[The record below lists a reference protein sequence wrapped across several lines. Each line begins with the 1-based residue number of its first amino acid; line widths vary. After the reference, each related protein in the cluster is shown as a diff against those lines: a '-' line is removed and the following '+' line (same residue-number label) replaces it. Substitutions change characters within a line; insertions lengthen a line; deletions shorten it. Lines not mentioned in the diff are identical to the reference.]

1 MSETLFHSPEPP
13 AMPSF
18 NGTSQRLPMSK
29 QVQVALLLTGNELM
43 SGDTVDSNSSRIALA
58 LGAHKI
64 GVGKKITVGDDPIL
78 LSDSLMDL
86 CASADVVIINGG
98 LGPTEDDLTA
108 ELVAEVAGQALV
120 NHPRAIEH
128 LEEWCERRGLEL
140 NASNLKQALLPEGA
154 DLVANP
160 IGSAVGFA
168 LEVNGAL
175 VITTPGVPVEL
186 TAMLPEICDRIATR
200 VGGGTAFIRR
210 LQTFGIGES
219 TIQELVNARTDDW
232 PNGVTLGF
240 RSGLPQLELK
250 LQVDDASLLDNRDDA
265 ENLLHELI
273 GDHIIGYDDEQLAMS
288 LQRALLDR
296 QMSVTAA
303 ESCTGGLIASLI
315 TREPGS
321 SQVFGS
327 GFVTYS
333 NVAKHSVLGVPEA
346 SLAQH
351 GAVSE
356 PVVLAMLTGVLEKS
370 GADIG
375 IAVSG
380 IAGPGGGSADKPV
393 GTVWIAWG
401 TKAHHRA
408 IRLQVPGSRERFQI
422 LVAAIGLDIMRRQ
435 VLELPPIPHYIQ
447 RFIHRAS

>member
-1 MSETLFHSPEPP
+1 
-13 AMPSF
+13 
-18 NGTSQRLPMSK
+18 MSK

-108 ELVAEVAGQALV
+108 ELVAEVSGQALV

-186 TAMLPEICDRIATR
+186 TAMLPEICDRIASR

-232 PNGVTLGF
+232 PDGVTLGF

-250 LQVDDASLLDNRDDA
+250 LQVDDASLLDNRDEA

-288 LQRALLDR
+288 LQRALLNR
-296 QMSVTAA
+296 KMSVTAA

-315 TREPGS
+315 TREAGS

-333 NVAKHSVLGVPEA
+333 NTAKRSVLGVPKA
-346 SLAQH
+346 SLAQY

-356 PVVLAMLTGVLEKS
+356 PVVLAMLAGALEKS
-370 GADIG
+370 GSDIG

-380 IAGPGGGSADKPV
+380 IAGPGGGSDDKPV
-393 GTVWIAWG
+393 GTVWMAWG

-408 IRLQVPGSRERFQI
+408 IRLQVPGARERFQI

-435 VLELPPIPHYIQ
+435 VLELPPIPH
-447 RFIHRAS
+447 

>member
-1 MSETLFHSPEPP
+1 
-13 AMPSF
+13 
-18 NGTSQRLPMSK
+18 MSK

-43 SGDTVDSNSSRIALA
+43 SGDTVDSNSSHIALA

-64 GVGKKITVGDDPIL
+64 GVGKKITVGDDPTL

-186 TAMLPEICDRIATR
+186 TAMLPEICDRIASR

-232 PNGVTLGF
+232 PDGVTLGF

-250 LQVDDASLLDNRDDA
+250 LQVDDASLLDNRDEA

-296 QMSVTAA
+296 QMLVTAA

-315 TREPGS
+315 TREAGS

-333 NVAKHSVLGVPEA
+333 NTAKHSVLGVPEA
-346 SLAQH
+346 SLAQY

-356 PVVLAMLTGVLEKS
+356 PVVLAMLAGALKKS

-380 IAGPGGGSADKPV
+380 IAGPGGGSDDKPV
-393 GTVWIAWG
+393 GTVWMAWG
-401 TKAHHRA
+401 TKTHHRA
-408 IRLQVPGSRERFQI
+408 IRLQVPGSRDRFQI

>member
-1 MSETLFHSPEPP
+1 
-13 AMPSF
+13 
-18 NGTSQRLPMSK
+18 MSK
-29 QVQVALLLTGNELM
+29 HVQVALLLTGNELM

-64 GVGKKITVGDDPIL
+64 GVGKKITVGDDPAL
-78 LSDSLMDL
+78 LSDSLIDL
-86 CASADVVIINGG
+86 CASSEVVIINGG

-108 ELVAEVAGQALV
+108 ELVADVAGQALV
-120 NHPRAIEH
+120 NHPRAIQH

-186 TAMLPEICDRIATR
+186 TAMLPEICDRIAIR

-250 LQVDDASLLDNRDDA
+250 LQVDDASLLDNRDEA
-265 ENLLHELI
+265 EALLHELI
-273 GDHIIGYDDEQLAMS
+273 GDHIIGCDDEQLAMS

-315 TREPGS
+315 TREAGS

-356 PVVLAMLTGVLEKS
+356 PVVLAMLTGALEKS

-380 IAGPGGGSADKPV
+380 IAGPGGGSDDKPV
-393 GTVWIAWG
+393 GTVWMAWG
-401 TKAHHRA
+401 TKTHNRA

-447 RFIHRAS
+447 RFIHREP

>member
-1 MSETLFHSPEPP
+1 MC
-13 AMPSF
+13 
-18 NGTSQRLPMSK
+18 K

-64 GVGKKITVGDDPIL
+64 GVGKKITVGDDPKL

-86 CASADVVIINGG
+86 CANAEVVIINGG

-120 NHPRAIEH
+120 DHPRAIEH

-186 TAMLPEICDRIATR
+186 TAMLPEICDRITAR

-219 TIQELVNARTDDW
+219 TIQELVNARANDW
-232 PNGVTLGF
+232 PDMVTLGF

-250 LQVDDASLLDNRDDA
+250 LQVDDANLLDKRDDA
-265 ENLLHELI
+265 ENLLRELI
-273 GDHIIGYDDEQLAMS
+273 GDHIIGHDDEQLAMS

-315 TREPGS
+315 TREAGS

-333 NVAKHSVLGVPEA
+333 NTAKHSVLGVSEA

-356 PVVLAMLTGVLEKS
+356 PVVRAMLAGALDRS
-370 GADIG
+370 GSDIG

-380 IAGPGGGSADKPV
+380 IAGPGGGSDDKPV

-401 TKAHHRA
+401 TKTHHRA
-408 IRLQVPGSRERFQI
+408 IRLQVPGSRDRFQV

-435 VLELPPIPHYIQ
+435 LLGLPPIPHYIR
-447 RFIHRAS
+447 RFISRTP

>member
-1 MSETLFHSPEPP
+1 M
-13 AMPSF
+13 
-18 NGTSQRLPMSK
+18 RK
-29 QVQVALLLTGNELM
+29 RVQVALLLTGNELM

-58 LGAHKI
+58 LRAHKI
-64 GVGKKITVGDDPIL
+64 GVGKKITVGDDPEL
-78 LSDSLMDL
+78 LSDSLIDL
-86 CASADVVIINGG
+86 CTSAEVVIINGG

-108 ELVAEVAGQALV
+108 ELVAEVAGKALV
-120 NHPRAIEH
+120 NHLKAIEH

-160 IGSAVGFA
+160 IGSASGFG

-200 VGGGTAFIRR
+200 VGAGTAFIRR

-219 TIQELVNARTDDW
+219 TIQELVNARSDDW
-232 PNGVTLGF
+232 PEGVTLGF

-250 LQVDDASLLDNRDDA
+250 LQVDDTNLLDKRDEA
-265 ENLLHELI
+265 EYLLYELI
-273 GDHIIGYDDEQLAMS
+273 GDHIIGYDDDQLAMS

-296 QMSVTAA
+296 LMSVTTA

-315 TREPGS
+315 TREAGS

-333 NVAKHSVLGVPEA
+333 NAAKRSVLNVPDATLVE
-346 SLAQH
+346 H

-356 PVVLAMLTGVLEKS
+356 PVVLAMLTSALKNS
-370 GADIG
+370 GSDIG

-380 IAGPGGGSADKPV
+380 IAGPGGGSDDKPV

-401 TKAHHRA
+401 TRAHHRA
-408 IRLQVPGSRERFQI
+408 IRLQVPGSRERFQV
-422 LVAAIGLDIMRRQ
+422 LVAAIGLDIVRRQ
-435 VLELPPIPHYIQ
+435 VMELPPLPHYIQ
-447 RFIHRAS
+447 RFIQHAP

>member
-1 MSETLFHSPEPP
+1 
-13 AMPSF
+13 
-18 NGTSQRLPMSK
+18 MSK

-64 GVGKKITVGDDPIL
+64 GVGKKITVGDDPKL

-86 CASADVVIINGG
+86 CANAEVVIINGG

-120 NHPRAIEH
+120 DHPRAIEH

-186 TAMLPEICDRIATR
+186 TAMLPEICDRIASR

-232 PNGVTLGF
+232 PDGVTLGF

-250 LQVDDASLLDNRDDA
+250 LQVDDASLLDNRDSA

-315 TREPGS
+315 TRETGS

-333 NVAKHSVLGVPEA
+333 NAAKHSVLSVPEA
-346 SLAQH
+346 SLAEH

-356 PVVLAMLTGVLEKS
+356 PVVLAMLAGALEKS
-370 GADIG
+370 GSDIG

-380 IAGPGGGSADKPV
+380 IAGPGGGSDDKPV

>member
-1 MSETLFHSPEPP
+1 
-13 AMPSF
+13 
-18 NGTSQRLPMSK
+18 MSK

-64 GVGKKITVGDDPIL
+64 GVGKKITVGDDPKL

-86 CASADVVIINGG
+86 CANAEVVIINGG

-120 NHPRAIEH
+120 DHPRAIEH

-315 TREPGS
+315 TRETGS

-333 NVAKHSVLGVPEA
+333 NAAKHSVLSVPEA
-346 SLAQH
+346 SLAEH

-356 PVVLAMLTGVLEKS
+356 PVVLAMLAGALEKS
-370 GADIG
+370 GSDIG

-380 IAGPGGGSADKPV
+380 IAGPGGGSDDKPV

>member
-1 MSETLFHSPEPP
+1 
-13 AMPSF
+13 
-18 NGTSQRLPMSK
+18 MSK

-64 GVGKKITVGDDPIL
+64 AVGKKITVGDNPTL
-78 LSDSLMDL
+78 LGDSLMDL

-140 NASNLKQALLPEGA
+140 NASNLKQALLPQGA

-160 IGSAVGFA
+160 IGSAMGFA

-186 TAMLPEICDRIATR
+186 TAMLPEICDRIASR

-250 LQVDDASLLDNRDDA
+250 LQVDDASLLDNRDEA

-288 LQRALLDR
+288 LQRALLNR
-296 QMSVTAA
+296 KMSVTAA

-315 TREPGS
+315 TREVGS

-333 NVAKHSVLGVPEA
+333 NTAKHSVLGVPEA
-346 SLAQH
+346 SLAQY

-356 PVVLAMLTGVLEKS
+356 PVVLAMLAGALEKS

-380 IAGPGGGSADKPV
+380 IAGPGGGSDDKPV
-393 GTVWIAWG
+393 GTVWVAWG

-447 RFIHRAS
+447 RFIHREP

>member
-1 MSETLFHSPEPP
+1 
-13 AMPSF
+13 
-18 NGTSQRLPMSK
+18 MSK

-64 GVGKKITVGDDPIL
+64 GVGKKITVGDDPRL
-78 LSDSLMDL
+78 LSNSLMDL

-186 TAMLPEICDRIATR
+186 TAMLPEICDRIAIR

-250 LQVDDASLLDNRDDA
+250 LQVDDASLLDNRDEA
-265 ENLLHELI
+265 EALLHELI
-273 GDHIIGYDDEQLAMS
+273 GDHIIGCDDEQLAMS

-315 TREPGS
+315 TREAGS

-356 PVVLAMLTGVLEKS
+356 PVVLAMLTGALEKS

-380 IAGPGGGSADKPV
+380 IAGPGGGSDDKPV
-393 GTVWIAWG
+393 GTVWMAWG

-447 RFIHRAS
+447 RFIHREP

>member
-1 MSETLFHSPEPP
+1 
-13 AMPSF
+13 
-18 NGTSQRLPMSK
+18 MSK

-64 GVGKKITVGDDPIL
+64 GVGKKITVGDDPTL
-78 LSDSLMDL
+78 LSDSLFDL
-86 CASADVVIINGG
+86 CARAEVVIINGG

-108 ELVAEVAGQALV
+108 ELVAEVAQQALV

-186 TAMLPEICDRIATR
+186 TAMLPEICDRITAR

-219 TIQELVNARTDDW
+219 TIQELVNARANDW
-232 PNGVTLGF
+232 PDMVTLGF

-250 LQVDDASLLDNRDDA
+250 LQVDDANLLDKRDDA
-265 ENLLHELI
+265 ENLLRELI
-273 GDHIIGYDDEQLAMS
+273 GDHIIGHDDEQLAMS

-315 TREPGS
+315 TREAGS

-333 NVAKHSVLGVPEA
+333 NTAKRSVLGVPEA

-356 PVVLAMLTGVLEKS
+356 PVVLAMLAGALERS
-370 GADIG
+370 GSDIG

-380 IAGPGGGSADKPV
+380 IAGPGGGSDDKPV
-393 GTVWIAWG
+393 GTVWMAWG
-401 TKAHHRA
+401 TKASHGA

-447 RFIHRAS
+447 RFLHRAP

>member
-1 MSETLFHSPEPP
+1 
-13 AMPSF
+13 
-18 NGTSQRLPMSK
+18 MSK

-64 GVGKKITVGDDPIL
+64 GVGKKITVGDDPTL
-78 LSDSLMDL
+78 LSDSLVDL

-108 ELVAEVAGQALV
+108 ELVAEVAGQALA
-120 NHPRAIEH
+120 NHPSAIEH
-128 LEEWCERRGLEL
+128 LKAWCERRGLEL

-186 TAMLPEICDRIATR
+186 TAMLPEICDRVASR
-200 VGGGTAFIRR
+200 VGGGTVFIRR

-265 ENLLHELI
+265 EDLLHELI

-315 TREPGS
+315 TREAGS

-333 NVAKHSVLGVPEA
+333 NTAKSSVLGVPEA
-346 SLAQH
+346 SLAQY

-356 PVVLAMLTGVLEKS
+356 PVVLAMLAGALEKS

-380 IAGPGGGSADKPV
+380 IAGPGGGSDDKPV
-393 GTVWIAWG
+393 GTVWMAWG
-401 TKAHHRA
+401 TTAHHRA

>member
-1 MSETLFHSPEPP
+1 
-13 AMPSF
+13 
-18 NGTSQRLPMSK
+18 MSK
-29 QVQVALLLTGNELM
+29 HVQVALLLTGNELM

-64 GVGKKITVGDDPIL
+64 GVGKKITVGDDPAL
-78 LSDSLMDL
+78 LSDSLIDL
-86 CASADVVIINGG
+86 CASSEVVIINGG

-108 ELVAEVAGQALV
+108 ELVADVAGQALV
-120 NHPRAIEH
+120 NHPRAIQH

-186 TAMLPEICDRIATR
+186 TAMLPEICDRIAIR

-250 LQVDDASLLDNRDDA
+250 LQVDDASLLDNRDEA
-265 ENLLHELI
+265 EALLHELI
-273 GDHIIGYDDEQLAMS
+273 GDHIIGCDDEQLAMS

-296 QMSVTAA
+296 QLSVTAA

-315 TREPGS
+315 TREAGS

-356 PVVLAMLTGVLEKS
+356 PVVLAMLAGALEKS

-380 IAGPGGGSADKPV
+380 IAGPGGGSDDKPV
-393 GTVWIAWG
+393 GTVWMAWG

-435 VLELPPIPHYIQ
+435 VLELPSIPHYIQ
-447 RFIHRAS
+447 RFIHREP

>member
-1 MSETLFHSPEPP
+1 
-13 AMPSF
+13 
-18 NGTSQRLPMSK
+18 MSK

-64 GVGKKITVGDDPIL
+64 GVGKKITVGDDPKL

-86 CASADVVIINGG
+86 CANAEVVIINGG

-120 NHPRAIEH
+120 DHPRAIEH

-250 LQVDDASLLDNRDDA
+250 LQVDDASLLDNRADA

-296 QMSVTAA
+296 QLSVTAA

-315 TREPGS
+315 TREAGS

-333 NVAKHSVLGVPEA
+333 NTAKRSVLGVPEA
-346 SLAQH
+346 SLVQH

-356 PVVLAMLTGVLEKS
+356 PVVLAMLAGALERS
-370 GADIG
+370 GSDIG

-380 IAGPGGGSADKPV
+380 IAGPGGGSDDKPV

>member
-1 MSETLFHSPEPP
+1 
-13 AMPSF
+13 
-18 NGTSQRLPMSK
+18 MSK
-29 QVQVALLLTGNELM
+29 HVQVALLLTGNELM

-64 GVGKKITVGDDPIL
+64 GVGKKITVGDDPAL
-78 LSDSLMDL
+78 LSDSLIDL
-86 CASADVVIINGG
+86 CASSEVVIINGG

-108 ELVAEVAGQALV
+108 ELVADVAGQALV
-120 NHPRAIEH
+120 NHPRAIQH

-265 ENLLHELI
+265 EDLLHELI

-288 LQRALLDR
+288 LQRALLNR
-296 QMSVTAA
+296 KMSVTAA

-315 TREPGS
+315 TREAGS

-346 SLAQH
+346 SLVQH

-356 PVVLAMLTGVLEKS
+356 PVVLAMLTGALEKS

-380 IAGPGGGSADKPV
+380 IAGPGGGSDDKPV
-393 GTVWIAWG
+393 GTVWMAWG

-447 RFIHRAS
+447 RFIHREP

>member
-1 MSETLFHSPEPP
+1 
-13 AMPSF
+13 
-18 NGTSQRLPMSK
+18 MSK

-64 GVGKKITVGDDPIL
+64 GVGKKITVGDDPTL
-78 LSDSLMDL
+78 LTDSLMDL
-86 CASADVVIINGG
+86 CASAEVVIINGG

-120 NHPRAIEH
+120 NHPSAIEH
-128 LEEWCERRGLEL
+128 LQEWCERRGLEL

-168 LEVNGAL
+168 IEVNGAL

-232 PNGVTLGF
+232 PTGVTLGF

-250 LQVDDASLLDNRDDA
+250 LQVDHASLLDNRDEA
-265 ENLLHELI
+265 ENLLHKLI

-315 TREPGS
+315 TREAGS

-333 NVAKHSVLGVPEA
+333 NTAKHSVLGVPEA

-356 PVVLAMLTGVLEKS
+356 PVVLAMLAGALEKS
-370 GADIG
+370 GSDIG

-380 IAGPGGGSADKPV
+380 IAGPGGGSDDKPV
-393 GTVWIAWG
+393 GTVWMAWG
-401 TKAHHRA
+401 TKGHHRA

-447 RFIHRAS
+447 RFIHREP

>member
-1 MSETLFHSPEPP
+1 
-13 AMPSF
+13 
-18 NGTSQRLPMSK
+18 MSK
-29 QVQVALLLTGNELM
+29 HVQVALLLTGNELM

-64 GVGKKITVGDDPIL
+64 GVGKKITVGDDPAL
-78 LSDSLMDL
+78 LSDSLIDL
-86 CASADVVIINGG
+86 CASSEVVIINGG

-108 ELVAEVAGQALV
+108 ELVADVAGQALV
-120 NHPRAIEH
+120 NHPRAIQH

-186 TAMLPEICDRIATR
+186 TAMLPEICDRIAIR

-250 LQVDDASLLDNRDDA
+250 LQVDDASLLDNRDEA
-265 ENLLHELI
+265 EALLHELI
-273 GDHIIGYDDEQLAMS
+273 GDHIIGCDDEQLAMS

-296 QMSVTAA
+296 QLSVTAA

-315 TREPGS
+315 TREAGS

-356 PVVLAMLTGVLEKS
+356 PVVLAMLAGALEKS

-380 IAGPGGGSADKPV
+380 IAGPGGGSDDKPV
-393 GTVWIAWG
+393 GTVWMAWG

-447 RFIHRAS
+447 RFIHREP

>member
-1 MSETLFHSPEPP
+1 
-13 AMPSF
+13 
-18 NGTSQRLPMSK
+18 MSK
-29 QVQVALLLTGNELM
+29 HVQVALLLTGNELM

-64 GVGKKITVGDDPIL
+64 GVGKKITVGDDPAL
-78 LSDSLMDL
+78 LSDSLIDL
-86 CASADVVIINGG
+86 CASSEVVIINGG

-108 ELVAEVAGQALV
+108 ELVADVAGQALV
-120 NHPRAIEH
+120 NHPRAIQH

-186 TAMLPEICDRIATR
+186 TAMLPEICDRIAIR

-250 LQVDDASLLDNRDDA
+250 LQVDDASLLDNRDEA
-265 ENLLHELI
+265 EALLHELI
-273 GDHIIGYDDEQLAMS
+273 GDHIIGCDDEQLAMS

-296 QMSVTAA
+296 QLSVTAA

-315 TREPGS
+315 TREAGS

-346 SLAQH
+346 SLVQH

-356 PVVLAMLTGVLEKS
+356 PVVLAMLTGALEKS

-380 IAGPGGGSADKPV
+380 IAGPGGGSDDKPV
-393 GTVWIAWG
+393 GTVWMAWG

-435 VLELPPIPHYIQ
+435 VLELPSIPHYIQ
-447 RFIHRAS
+447 RFIHREP

>member
-1 MSETLFHSPEPP
+1 
-13 AMPSF
+13 
-18 NGTSQRLPMSK
+18 MSK

-64 GVGKKITVGDDPIL
+64 GVGKKITVGDDPTL

-315 TREPGS
+315 TREAGS

-333 NVAKHSVLGVPEA
+333 NTAKHSMLGVPEA

-356 PVVLAMLTGVLEKS
+356 PVVRAMLAGALERS
-370 GADIG
+370 GSDIG

-380 IAGPGGGSADKPV
+380 IAGPGGGSDDKPV

-447 RFIHRAS
+447 RFLHRAP

>member
-1 MSETLFHSPEPP
+1 
-13 AMPSF
+13 
-18 NGTSQRLPMSK
+18 MSK
-29 QVQVALLLTGNELM
+29 RVQVALLLTGNELM

-58 LGAHKI
+58 LGAQKI
-64 GVGKKITVGDDPIL
+64 GVGKKITVGDDPQL
-78 LSDSLMDL
+78 LSESLIEL
-86 CASADVVIINGG
+86 CACAEVVIINGG

-108 ELVAEVAGQALV
+108 ELVAKVAGEALV
-120 NHPRAIEH
+120 NHPKAIEH

-140 NASNLKQALLPEGA
+140 NASNLKQALLPEDA

-168 LEVNGAL
+168 LDVNGAL

-219 TIQELVNARTDDW
+219 TIQELVNARTNDW
-232 PNGVTLGF
+232 PDGVTLGF

-250 LQVDDASLLDNRDDA
+250 LQVDDASLLDNRNGA

-315 TREPGS
+315 TREAGS
-321 SQVFGS
+321 SQVFSS

-333 NVAKHSVLGVPEA
+333 NTAKHSVLGVPEA
-346 SLAQH
+346 ALVQH

-356 PVVLAMLTGVLEKS
+356 PVVLAMLAGALEKS
-370 GADIG
+370 GSDIG

-380 IAGPGGGSADKPV
+380 IAGPGGGSDDKPV
-393 GTVWIAWG
+393 GTVWMAWG
-401 TKAHHRA
+401 TKTNHRA

>member
-1 MSETLFHSPEPP
+1 
-13 AMPSF
+13 
-18 NGTSQRLPMSK
+18 MSK

-64 GVGKKITVGDDPIL
+64 GVGKKITVGDDPTL

-175 VITTPGVPVEL
+175 VITTPGVPEEL
-186 TAMLPEICDRIATR
+186 TAMLPEICDRIASR

-232 PNGVTLGF
+232 PDGVTLGF

-250 LQVDDASLLDNRDDA
+250 LQVDDASLLDNRDEA

-288 LQRALLDR
+288 LQRALLNR
-296 QMSVTAA
+296 KMSVTAA

-315 TREPGS
+315 TREAGS

-333 NVAKHSVLGVPEA
+333 NTAKHSVLGVPEA
-346 SLAQH
+346 SLAQY

-356 PVVLAMLTGVLEKS
+356 PVVLAMLAGALKKS

-380 IAGPGGGSADKPV
+380 IAGPGGGSDDKPV
-393 GTVWIAWG
+393 GTVWMAWG
-401 TKAHHRA
+401 TKTHHRA

>member
-1 MSETLFHSPEPP
+1 
-13 AMPSF
+13 
-18 NGTSQRLPMSK
+18 
-29 QVQVALLLTGNELM
+29 
-43 SGDTVDSNSSRIALA
+43 
-58 LGAHKI
+58 
-64 GVGKKITVGDDPIL
+64 
-78 LSDSLMDL
+78 
-86 CASADVVIINGG
+86 
-98 LGPTEDDLTA
+98 
-108 ELVAEVAGQALV
+108 
-120 NHPRAIEH
+120 
-128 LEEWCERRGLEL
+128 
-140 NASNLKQALLPEGA
+140 
-154 DLVANP
+154 
-160 IGSAVGFA
+160 VGFA

-232 PNGVTLGF
+232 PDGVTLGF

-250 LQVDDASLLDNRDDA
+250 LQVDDASLLVNRDEA

-288 LQRALLDR
+288 LQRALLNR
-296 QMSVTAA
+296 KMSVTAA

-315 TREPGS
+315 TREAGS

-333 NVAKHSVLGVPEA
+333 NTAKHSVLGVPEA
-346 SLAQH
+346 SLAQY

-356 PVVLAMLTGVLEKS
+356 PVVLAMLAGALKKS
-370 GADIG
+370 GSDIG

-380 IAGPGGGSADKPV
+380 IAGPGGGSDDKPV
-393 GTVWIAWG
+393 GTVWMAWG
-401 TKAHHRA
+401 AKGHHRA

>member
-1 MSETLFHSPEPP
+1 
-13 AMPSF
+13 
-18 NGTSQRLPMSK
+18 MSK

-64 GVGKKITVGDDPIL
+64 GVAKKITVGDDPVL
-78 LSDSLMDL
+78 LSDSLVDL
-86 CASADVVIINGG
+86 CASAEVVIINGG

-108 ELVAEVAGQALV
+108 ELVAEVAGQTLV

-186 TAMLPEICDRIATR
+186 TAMLPEICDRIALR

-250 LQVDDASLLDNRDDA
+250 LQVDDASLLDNRDNA
-265 ENLLHELI
+265 ENLLQELI

-288 LQRALLDR
+288 LQRALLV
-296 QMSVTAA
+296 QQLSVTAA

-315 TREPGS
+315 TREAGS

-333 NVAKHSVLGVPEA
+333 NDAKRSLLGVPEA
-346 SLAQH
+346 MLTQH

-356 PVVLAMLTGVLEKS
+356 PVVLAMLAGALEKS
-370 GADIG
+370 GSDIG

-380 IAGPGGGSADKPV
+380 IAGPGGGSEDKPV
-393 GTVWIAWG
+393 GTVWMAWG
-401 TKAHHRA
+401 TNTHHRA

-447 RFIHRAS
+447 RFIHRVS

>member
-1 MSETLFHSPEPP
+1 MSTR
-13 AMPSF
+13 A
-18 NGTSQRLPMSK
+18 
-29 QVQVALLLTGNELM
+29 QVALLLTGNELM

-64 GVGKKITVGDDPIL
+64 GVGKKITVGDDPAL
-78 LSDSLMDL
+78 LSDSLIDL
-86 CASADVVIINGG
+86 CASAEVVIINGG

-108 ELVAEVAGQALV
+108 ELVAEVAGKALV
-120 NHPRAIEH
+120 NHPKAIEH
-128 LEEWCERRGLEL
+128 LEEWCNRRGLEL
-140 NASNLKQALLPEGA
+140 NASNLKQALLPEGT

-168 LEVNGAL
+168 LEVNDAL

-186 TAMLPEICDRIATR
+186 TAMLPEICDRITAR
-200 VGGGTAFIRR
+200 IGGGTAYIRR

-219 TIQELVNARTDDW
+219 TIQELVNARSYDW
-232 PNGVTLGF
+232 PEGVTLGF

-250 LQVDDASLLDNRDDA
+250 LQVDDA
-265 ENLLHELI
+265 NLLAKRDEAETLLHDLI
-273 GDHIIGYDDEQLAMS
+273 GDHIIGHDDDQLARS

-296 QMSVTAA
+296 KMLVTTA

-315 TREPGS
+315 TREAGS

-333 NVAKHSVLGVPEA
+333 NAAKHSVLSVPEA
-346 SLAQH
+346 TLAQH

-356 PVVLAMLTGVLEKS
+356 PVAHAMLTGALEIS
-370 GADIG
+370 GAHMG

-380 IAGPGGGSADKPV
+380 IAGPGGGSDDKPV
-393 GTVWIAWG
+393 GTVWMAWG
-401 TKAHHRA
+401 TKARNRA

-422 LVAAIGLDIMRRQ
+422 LVAAIGLDVMRRQ
-435 VLELPPIPHYIQ
+435 VLELPPIPHYIE
-447 RFIHRAS
+447 RFIHRVP

>member
-1 MSETLFHSPEPP
+1 
-13 AMPSF
+13 
-18 NGTSQRLPMSK
+18 MSK

-58 LGAHKI
+58 LAAQKI
-64 GVGKKITVGDDPIL
+64 GIGKKITVGDDPTL

-86 CASADVVIINGG
+86 CGSAEVVIINGG

-108 ELVAEVAGQALV
+108 ELVANVAGKALV
-120 NHPRAIEH
+120 NHPEAIEH
-128 LEEWCERRGLEL
+128 LDEWCERRGLEL

-154 DLVANP
+154 ELVANP
-160 IGSAVGFA
+160 IGSAVGFT
-168 LEVNGAL
+168 LEVNDAL

-186 TAMLPEICDRIATR
+186 TAMLPEICGRIATR

-219 TIQELVNARTDDW
+219 TIQELVNSRSDDW
-232 PNGVTLGF
+232 PAGVTLGF
-240 RSGLPQLELK
+240 RSGLPQLEVK
-250 LQVDDASLLDNRDDA
+250 LQVDNTTLLDNREDA
-265 ENLLHELI
+265 ENLLYELI
-273 GDHIIGYDDEQLAMS
+273 GDHIIGNDDDQLAVS

-296 QMSVTAA
+296 HMSVTTA

-315 TREPGS
+315 TREAGS

-333 NVAKHSVLGVPEA
+333 NTAKHSVLGVPEV

-356 PVVLAMLTGVLEKS
+356 PVVLAMLAGALERS
-370 GADIG
+370 GSDIG

-380 IAGPGGGSADKPV
+380 IAGPGGGSDDKPV

-401 TKAHHRA
+401 TKTHHRA
-408 IRLQVPGSRERFQI
+408 IRLQVPGSRDRFQV

-435 VLELPPIPHYIQ
+435 LLGLPPIPHYIR
-447 RFIHRAS
+447 RFISRTP

>member
-315 TREPGS
+315 TREAGS
-321 SQVFGS
+321 SQVFGN

-333 NVAKHSVLGVPEA
+333 NTAKHRVLGVPEA
-346 SLAQH
+346 LLAQH

-356 PVVLAMLTGVLEKS
+356 PVVLAMLAGALERS
-370 GADIG
+370 GSDIG

-380 IAGPGGGSADKPV
+380 IAGPGGGSDDKPV